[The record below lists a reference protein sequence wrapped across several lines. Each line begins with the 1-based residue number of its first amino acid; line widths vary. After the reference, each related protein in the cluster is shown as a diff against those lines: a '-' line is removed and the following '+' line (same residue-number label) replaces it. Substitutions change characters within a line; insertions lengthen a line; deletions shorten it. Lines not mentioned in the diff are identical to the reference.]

1 MSAKLYSISR
11 KGDRAKP
18 TARPPAQAKVHIF
31 SLGCA
36 KNRVDSEVMLGHLLE
51 GGLQPV
57 GDAESADILIV
68 NTCGFIGDA
77 QRESVEAIAEMAAV
91 KAKAKGKGKKLVV
104 TGCLSQVAAPELAK
118 DWPEVDAFL
127 GTGDVEKILA
137 TVKKTTATRAPKK
150 PFPDPDFT
158 LTAASPRLLSLAYSA
173 YVKISE
179 GCSNACSFCS
189 IPSMRGKQQS
199 RSLADVVAEVK
210 NLRAAGVV
218 EVNLIAQD
226 LCAFGKDR
234 GKGETL
240 ADLLRALDEIE
251 IGDQPY
257 WLRCL
262 YAYPRG
268 LTTEVQSILANAKH
282 IVPYLDMPLQHA
294 SDNVLR
300 RMKRGKGGPATR
312 ELVERL
318 REKHPKLTLR
328 TTFLVGFPGETKDD
342 FKELVQF
349 VKDMR
354 FERMGVFSYSPE
366 DVTPSAHMPDQV
378 PHEVAEERRITLLEL
393 QKNISRKQH
402 AALRGKTLEVL
413 VEGVSEESELLLQ
426 GRHAC
431 QAPEVDGVTYIN
443 DGTANPGDVVKVKI
457 NQSGDYDLVG
467 AIVG

>member
-1 MSAKLYSISR
+1 MSPKLYSITR
-11 KGDRAKP
+11 KGDRHAP
-18 TARPPAQAKVHIF
+18 TARPHAQAKVHIF

-57 GDAESADILIV
+57 GDAEAADVLIV

-77 QRESVEAIAEMAAV
+77 QRESVEAIAEMAMV
-91 KAKAKGKGKKLVV
+91 KAQGKGKKLVV

-118 DWPEVDAFL
+118 EWPEVDAFL
-127 GTGDVEKILA
+127 GTGDVDKILA
-137 TVKKTTATRAPKK
+137 TVKKATRTRAPKQ

-158 LTAASPRLLSLAYSA
+158 LTAASPRVLSLSYSA

-189 IPSMRGKQQS
+189 IPSMRGKQKS
-199 RSLADVVAEVK
+199 RTVADVVAEVE

-234 GKGETL
+234 GEGETL
-240 ADLLRALDEIE
+240 ADLLRALDDIAV
-251 IGDQPY
+251 GDQPY

-268 LTTEVQSILANAKH
+268 LTAEVQSILAHAKH

-294 SDNVLR
+294 SDQVLR
-300 RMKRGKGGPATR
+300 RMKRGKGGAATR
-312 ELVERL
+312 ALVERL
-318 REKHPKLTLR
+318 RENHPRLTLR
-328 TTFLVGFPGETKDD
+328 TTFLVGFPGETKED
-342 FKELVQF
+342 FQELVSF

-366 DVTPSAHMPDQV
+366 EVTPSAHMPDQV
-378 PHEVAEERRITLLEL
+378 PHELAEERRMTLLEL
-393 QKNISRKQH
+393 QRKISRKQH

-413 VEGVSEESELLLQ
+413 IEGVSEESELLLQ
-426 GRHAC
+426 GRHAG

-457 NQSGDYDLVG
+457 HQSGDYDLVG
-467 AIVG
+467 AIVD

>member
-1 MSAKLYSISR
+1 MSEKLYSLSR
-11 KGDRAKP
+11 KSDHAKIA
-18 TARPPAQAKVHIF
+18 TRPKAQATVHIF

-51 GGLQPV
+51 GGLRPV
-57 GDAESADILIV
+57 ADAESADIVIV

-77 QRESVEAIAEMAAV
+77 QRESTDAIAEMV
-91 KAKAKGKGKKLVV
+91 DLKARSKGKKLVV

-118 DWPEVDAFL
+118 QWPEVDVFL
-127 GTGDVEKILA
+127 GSGDADKILA
-137 TVKKTTATRAPKK
+137 TVNKATGTRAPKK
-150 PFPDPDFT
+150 AFPDPDFT
-158 LTAASPRLLSLAYSA
+158 LTAASPRVLSLAYSA

-179 GCSNACSFCS
+179 GCSNTCSFCS
-189 IPSMRGKQQS
+189 IPSMRGKQKS
-199 RSLADVVAEVK
+199 RTLADVVAEVS

-234 GKGETL
+234 GQGETL
-240 ADLLRALDEIE
+240 ADLLRALDDLE
-251 IGDQPY
+251 IGDQAY

-268 LTTEVQSILANAKH
+268 LTQEVQSILADAKH

-300 RMKRGKGGPATR
+300 RMRRGKGGPATR
-312 ELVERL
+312 ELVGRL
-318 REKHPKLTLR
+318 RKNHPKLTLR
-328 TTFLVGFPGETKDD
+328 TTFIVGFPGETKED

-366 DVTPSAHMPDQV
+366 EVTPSAHMPDQV
-378 PHEVAEERRITLLEL
+378 PHEVAEERRATLLEL

-402 AALRGKTLEVL
+402 AALRGKTLEIL
-413 VEGVSEESELLLQ
+413 VEGVSEETELLLQ

-443 DGTANPGDVVKVKI
+443 DGTANPGDLVKVKI
-457 NQSGDYDLVG
+457 SQSGDYDLVG

>member
-1 MSAKLYSISR
+1 MAEKLYTISR
-11 KGDRAKP
+11 PA
-18 TARPPAQAKVHIF
+18 ARTGRPGLSKAQAKVHIF

-57 GDAESADILIV
+57 ADAESADVLIV

-77 QRESVEAIAEMAAV
+77 RQESRDAIAEMALV
-91 KAKAKGKGKKLVV
+91 KARGKGKKLVV

-118 DWPEVDAFL
+118 EFSGVDAFL
-127 GTGDVEKILA
+127 GSGDVDKILA
-137 TVKKTTATRAPKK
+137 TVKRAGHPRPPKHA
-150 PFPDPDFT
+150 FPDPDYT
-158 LTAASPRLLSLAYSA
+158 ITAASPRVLSLAYSA

-179 GCSNACSFCS
+179 GCSNTCAFCS
-189 IPSMRGKQQS
+189 IPSMRGKQKS
-199 RSLADVVAEVK
+199 RTVADVVREVE

-234 GKGETL
+234 GQGESL
-240 ADLLRALDEIE
+240 ADLLRALDGISVGE
-251 IGDQPY
+251 QPY
-257 WLRCL
+257 WIRCL

-268 LTTEVQSILANAKH
+268 LTQEVQTILADAQH

-294 SDNVLR
+294 SDAVLR
-300 RMKRGKGGPATR
+300 RMRRGKGGPATR

-318 REKHPKLTLR
+318 RTNHPRLTLR
-328 TTFLVGFPGETKDD
+328 TTFLVGFPGETDDD
-342 FKELVQF
+342 FAELVTF

-366 DVTPSAHMPDQV
+366 EVTPSAHMPDQV
-378 PHEVAEERRITLLEL
+378 PHEVAEERRATLLDV
-393 QKNISRKQH
+393 QKRISRKQH
-402 AALRGKTLEVL
+402 AALRGKTLDVL
-413 VEGVSEESELLLQ
+413 VEGVSDETDLLLQ

-443 DGTANPGDVVKVKI
+443 DGSAKPGDVVRVKVT
-457 NQSGDYDLVG
+457 QSGDYDLVG
-467 AIVG
+467 GIVG

>member
-1 MSAKLYSISR
+1 MSATLYSISR

-18 TARPPAQAKVHIF
+18 ATRPPAQAKVHIF

-51 GGLQPV
+51 GGLEPV
-57 GDAESADILIV
+57 GDAESADVVIV

-77 QRESVEAIAEMAAV
+77 RKESVEAIAEMVAL
-91 KAKAKGKGKKLVV
+91 KAKAKGKKLVV

-118 DWPEVDAFL
+118 DWPQVDAFL
-127 GTGDVEKILA
+127 GTGDVDKILA

-158 LTAASPRLLSLAYSA
+158 ITAASPRLLSLSYSA

-179 GCSNACSFCS
+179 GCSNACAFCS
-189 IPSMRGKQQS
+189 IPSMRGMQKS
-199 RSLADVVAEVK
+199 RTLADVVAEVK

-218 EVNLIAQD
+218 EINLIAQD

-234 GKGETL
+234 RTGETL
-240 ADLLRALDEIE
+240 AQLLRALDDIE

-257 WLRCL
+257 WIRCL

-268 LTTEVQSILANAKH
+268 LTQEVQTILAQAKH

-294 SDNVLR
+294 SDSVLR

-318 REKHPKLTLR
+318 RKNHPKLTLR
-328 TTFLVGFPGETKDD
+328 TTFLVGFPGETEED
-342 FKELVQF
+342 FQELVQF

-354 FERMGVFSYSPE
+354 FERMGVFSFSVE
-366 DVTPSAHMPDQV
+366 EVTPSAHMPDQV
-378 PHEVAEERRITLLEL
+378 PHELAEERRATLLAL
-393 QKNISRKQH
+393 QKTISRKQH

-413 VEGVSEESELLLQ
+413 VEGVSEESDLLLQ

-431 QAPEVDGVTYIN
+431 QAPEADGVTYIN
-443 DGTANPGDVVKVKI
+443 DGSAKPGDVVKVKI
-457 NQSGDYDLVG
+457 SQSGDYDLVG